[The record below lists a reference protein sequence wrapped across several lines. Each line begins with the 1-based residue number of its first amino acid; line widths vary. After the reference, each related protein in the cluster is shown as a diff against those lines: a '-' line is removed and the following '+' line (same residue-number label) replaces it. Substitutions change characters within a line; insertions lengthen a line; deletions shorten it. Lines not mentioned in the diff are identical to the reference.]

1 MTQTIDDKVKALAP
15 DLKTGFPRSPRKTLA
30 GYVVAARALDKCRAV
45 LAGTN
50 GEYHFGCPLDANF
63 FGFAGIEPEMF
74 KAFVATGA
82 DDDAVATW
90 IEENALTHSND
101 EIVVWNNS
109 LRYRRISEMPVE
121 LQVFLETYIPQWIP
135 ENRVVNYWFDVYD
148 IEEGRI

>member
-1 MTQTIDDKVKALAP
+1 MNQATDDKVREFAL
-15 DLKTGFPRSPRKTLA
+15 DLTTGFPRSPRKTLA

-50 GEYHFGCPLDANF
+50 GEYHFSCPLDANLF
-63 FGFAGIEPEMF
+63 SFTGIDPEIF

-82 DDDAVATW
+82 SDEEVATW
-90 IEENALTHSND
+90 IEENAVTHSHE
-101 EIVVWNNS
+101 EIVAWNNN
-109 LRYRRISEMPVE
+109 LRYRRLNEMPVE
-121 LQVFLETYIPQWIP
+121 LQVFLETYIPEFIP